1 MYPGGAVTRYGTK
14 GATMK
19 KVFFDD
25 AKMKVIGKK
34 NFKGDKKLIDFYL
47 ITAGNEMIY
56 AFTRNYTFGTYELC
70 KAGIRANELAA
81 KKSKDT
87 SVMKLV
93 NYYRIMVPYLA
104 DEYELKLA

>member
-1 MYPGGAVTRYGTK
+1 
-14 GATMK
+14 MK
-19 KVFFDD
+19 KIFFDD

-34 NFKGDKKLIDFYL
+34 NFKGDKILIDFYL
-47 ITAGNEMIY
+47 IKPGNEMIY

-93 NYYRIMVPYLA
+93 NYYKLMVPYLA
-104 DEYELKLA
+104 DEYELKRA